1 MAKTNAAFMSGVPE
15 FVIFRLLMNKEMYSY
30 ELVASIKTSSSNVVL
45 SLSALLLSAS
55 QNQ

>member
-1 MAKTNAAFMSGVPE
+1 MAKTNAVFMSGVPE
-15 FVIFRLLMNKEMYSY
+15 LVILRLLMNKEMYGY

>member
-1 MAKTNAAFMSGVPE
+1 MAKTNAVFMSGVPE